1 MNECLAIYMGV
12 MEVRVGYSYCARC
25 SRLNKISYHN
35 NVKNLRWTDYIQA
48 KVITVARALAYA
60 EEVGGAGQEVSGR
73 GTPQKL
79 GRRTAASIFVGITT
93 LVLRAHNET

>member
-25 SRLNKISYHN
+25 SKLNKISYHN

-48 KVITVARALAYA
+48 KVITRARALAYA
-60 EEVGGAGQEVSGR
+60 EEVGGAGQEGKRAGYTPETGETYGSKHFR
-73 GTPQKL
+73 GD
-79 GRRTAASIFVGITT
+79 
-93 LVLRAHNET
+93 HNPGPGDT

>member
-1 MNECLAIYMGV
+1 MDECLAIYMGL
-12 MEVRVGYSYCARC
+12 MEVRVRYSYCARC

-35 NVKNLRWTDYIQA
+35 NVKNLRRTDYIQA
-48 KVITVARALAYA
+48 KVITAVCALAYT

-79 GRRTAASIFVGITT
+79 GIRTAASIFVGITT